1 MEDNTMKRLI
11 LIAVLAGALVA
22 LLAGTAL
29 AAGPVTPPAQGFG
42 PGMRAAA
49 AGSTAS
55 DADHPC
61 GMGAGM
67 AGEQGR
73 GKPSWAGQPD
83 EVATLLGMSAAQ
95 IQARRLA
102 GESLVKIAAS
112 KDPVV
117 SEDTLI
123 STIIKAKTDDL
134 DALVKDGKLTQDQV
148 KLMVEHMQA
157 QVKTMVE
164 RTTVGPMQDRQ
175 GMGQMRDGMGR
186 SGMGQM
192 QRGMG
197 RSGMGQGFRGGQG
210 ANQ

>member
-1 MEDNTMKRLI
+1 MKRFI
-11 LIAVLAGALVA
+11 LIAVLVGALAA

-42 PGMRAAA
+42 PGMGMRAS
-49 AGSTAS
+49 GTTSTTP

-73 GKPSWAGQPD
+73 GMPAWAGQPD
-83 EVATLLGMSAAQ
+83 EVATLLGMTAAE
-95 IQARRLA
+95 IQTARQA
-102 GESLVKIAAS
+102 GKSLVVIADS
-112 KDPVV
+112 KGVG
-117 SEDTLI
+117 EDKLI
-123 STIIKAKTDDL
+123 STIL
-134 DALVKDGKLTQDQV
+134 DAKKADLAKLVGEGKLTQVQAD
-148 KLMVEHMQA
+148 LMVEHMQT

-164 RTTVGPMQDRQ
+164 RTTVGPMQGRQ

-186 SGMGQM
+186 AGMGQM

-197 RSGMGQGFRGGQG
+197 QGFRGGRG

>member
-1 MEDNTMKRLI
+1 MKRFI
-11 LIAVLAGALVA
+11 LIAVLVGALAA

-42 PGMRAAA
+42 PGMGMRAAA
-49 AGSTAS
+49 AGSTVP

-73 GKPSWAGQPD
+73 GKPAWAGQPD
-83 EVATLLGMSAAQ
+83 EVAELLDMKAED
-95 IQARRLA
+95 IQAQRQAGTSLA
-102 GESLVKIAAS
+102 DIAKS
-112 KDPVV
+112 KNV
-117 SEDTLI
+117 SPEKLI
-123 STIIKAKTDDL
+123 STILEAKKDEL
-134 DALVKDGKLTQDQV
+134 AKLVDEGKLTQVQAD
-148 KLMVEHMQA
+148 LMVEHMQT

-164 RTTVGPMQDRQ
+164 RTTVGPMQGRQ
-175 GMGQMRDGMGR
+175 GMGQMHDGMGR

-192 QRGMG
+192 QHGMG
-197 RSGMGQGFRGGQG
+197 RSGTGQGFRGGQG

>member
-1 MEDNTMKRLI
+1 MKRFI
-11 LIAVLAGALVA
+11 LIAVLVGALAA

-42 PGMRAAA
+42 PGMGMRAAA
-49 AGSTAS
+49 AGSTTL

-73 GKPSWAGQPD
+73 GKPAWAGQPD
-83 EVATLLGMSAAQ
+83 EVATLLGMTAAE
-95 IQARRLA
+95 IQTARQA
-102 GESLVKIAAS
+102 GKSLVVIADS
-112 KDPVV
+112 KGVG
-117 SEDTLI
+117 EDKLI
-123 STIIKAKTDDL
+123 STIL
-134 DALVKDGKLTQDQV
+134 DAKKADLAKLVDEGKLTQVQAD
-148 KLMVEHMQA
+148 LMVEHMQT

-164 RTTVGPMQDRQ
+164 RTTVGPMQGRQ
-175 GMGQMRDGMGR
+175 GMGQMQ

>member
-1 MEDNTMKRLI
+1 MEENTMKRLI
-11 LIAVLAGALVA
+11 LIAVLAGALAA

-42 PGMRAAA
+42 PGMGMRAAA
-49 AGSTAS
+49 AGSTAP

-73 GKPSWAGQPD
+73 GKPAWAGQPD
-83 EVATLLGMSAAQ
+83 EVATLLGMSAED
-95 IQARRLA
+95 IQTARQS
-102 GESLVKIAAS
+102 GKSLVAIADS
-112 KDPVV
+112 KGIG
-117 SEDTLI
+117 EEKLI
-123 STIIKAKTDDL
+123 STIL
-134 DALVKDGKLTQDQV
+134 DAKKAILTGLVAGGKLTQAQMD
-148 KLMVEHMQA
+148 LMVEHMQT

-164 RTTVGPMQDRQ
+164 RTTVGPMQGRQ

-186 SGMGQM
+186 AGMGQM

-197 RSGMGQGFRGGQG
+197 QGFRGGRG

>member
-1 MEDNTMKRLI
+1 MKRLI

-42 PGMRAAA
+42 PGMGMRATA

-67 AGEQGR
+67 TGEQGR
-73 GKPSWAGQPD
+73 GKPAWAGQPD
-83 EVATLLGMSAAQ
+83 EVVKLLGMSAAQ

-102 GESLVKIAAS
+102 GESLVTIAAS
-112 KDPVV
+112 KDPAV

-175 GMGQMRDGMGR
+175 GMGQMRDGMG
-186 SGMGQM
+186 
-192 QRGMG
+192 
-197 RSGMGQGFRGGQG
+197 QGFRGGQG